1 MRKITI
7 LGLMLCLILSNF
19 SFAQNSLSE
28 RINNLK
34 TQKNNTVE
42 VKQKL
47 TPPSSGILDKLK
59 NKNQKTETTTETIV
73 ENGVTTKKETIKKVS
88 EEVNELG
95 TGEIGS
101 FFKDDWL
108 NNEIIGILDQ
118 WTKKKIEEYEEYI
131 KLQEADKLKMEAD
144 KRNRIDEIK
153 KNVDYVKGIIETQEG
168 IYVGLLYIP
177 KDTALYYIKYDGMVY
192 LLPYYEYAINYDEEL
207 SDKNKI
213 LDEKDR
219 MIDQLKADS
228 TNNII
233 TINKPED
240 FQKIKDNF
248 LIYTYEDF
256 ISKTMIETNQ
266 GKNFQLFD
274 SLIVNQALKEIGLT
288 YRYPEWTFLFFIEN
302 EEDTNGLYKKRWDN
316 ATIKI
321 YNSEAN
327 MLATGISHIEN
338 NSKRNR
344 DMKNFK
350 EFSIPLKIKKE
361 TKNIIIKKQNMWI
374 EDLILIIGNFII
386 LAGIIYFSIKKVL
399 NIYKNY

>member
-34 TQKNNTVE
+34 AQKNNTVE

-153 KNVDYVKGIIETQEG
+153 KNVDYVKWIIETQEG

-177 KDTALYYIKYDGMVY
+177 KDTALYYIKYNDMVY

-219 MIDQLKADS
+219 IIDQLKADS

-327 MLATGISHIEN
+327 MLVTGISHIEN

>member
-1 MRKITI
+1 MKKII
-7 LGLMLCLILSNF
+7 GVSLILWIIFSNF
-19 SFAQNSLSE
+19 SFAQSLSD
-28 RINNLK
+28 RINSIK
-34 TQKNNTVE
+34 AQAQTTTTVTTP
-42 VKQKL
+42 
-47 TPPSSGILDKLK
+47 TPPSASILDRLK
-59 NKNQKTETTTETIV
+59 NQNTATPNTQTTTTT
-73 ENGVTTKKETIKKVS
+73 ENGVTTIKETSVKLT
-88 EEVNELG
+88 EDVNALE
-95 TGEIGS
+95 TGEIGA

-118 WTKKKIEEYEEYI
+118 GTKKRIEEYEEYI
-131 KLQEADKLKMEAD
+131 QLQEADKLKMEAD
-144 KRNRIDEIK
+144 KRNRIDEIQ
-153 KNVDYVKGIIETQEG
+153 KNVEYVKGVIETQEG
-168 IYVGLLYIP
+168 IYTGILYIP
-177 KDTALYYIKYDGMVY
+177 KDTSLYYIKYDGMVY

-213 LDEKDR
+213 LDEKDK

-233 TINKPED
+233 NITKPEE

-248 LIYTYEDF
+248 LVYTYEDF

-274 SLIVNQALKEIGLT
+274 SLVVNQALKEIWMT
-288 YRYPEWTFLFFIEN
+288 FRYPEGTFLFFIEDD
-302 EEDTNGLYKKRWDN
+302 EDTKAAYKQKWDN

-338 NSKRNR
+338 NSKKNRNL
-344 DMKNFK
+344 KSFK

-361 TKNIIIKKQNMWI
+361 TKNIVIKKQNMGVQDI
-374 EDLILIIGNFII
+374 VLIVANFAI
-386 LAGIIYFSIKKVL
+386 LGGIIYFSIKKVL